1 MSFPAYKT
9 FPLYLSF
16 LYSPRCRNSRSGS
29 RILVVA
35 LGDLNQ
41 GMAIDYVSGMLP
53 GALMAGGCSPFMAG
67 K

>member
-1 MSFPAYKT
+1 
-9 FPLYLSF
+9 
-16 LYSPRCRNSRSGS
+16 
-29 RILVVA
+29 VVA